1 MVNNTFNVSAYEGE
15 PPSEASESR
24 IHIEGPL
31 YSVENVLKIL
41 DLGEEQ
47 THLWTRKCIRDVENL
62 ALDIP
67 EVQTLVREAITQ
79 GQYLK
84 SEWCVQRPTGPW
96 AACDGY
102 RLLRNEWVQHAHKE
116 MRFEYYVKF
125 AIGKTGKIL
134 LLVSCHTSH

>member
-1 MVNNTFNVSAYEGE
+1 MVNNVLNVSAYEGE
-15 PPSEASESR
+15 PPSETSESR
-24 IHIEGPL
+24 IYIEGPL
-31 YSVENVLKIL
+31 YSVANVLEIL
-41 DLGEEQ
+41 DLGDVQ
-47 THLWTRKCIRDVENL
+47 THLWTRRCIQDVENL
-62 ALDIP
+62 VLDIP
-67 EVQTLVREAITQ
+67 EVQVLLKQAITQ
-79 GQYLK
+79 GEYLN

-102 RLLRNEWVQHAHKE
+102 RLFRNEWVEYAHRE

>member
-1 MVNNTFNVSAYEGE
+1 MVNNVFNVSVYEGE
-15 PPSEASESR
+15 PPSETSESR
-24 IHIEGPL
+24 IYIDGPL
-31 YSVENVLKIL
+31 YSVERVLEIL

-47 THLWTRKCIRDVENL
+47 THLWTNRCRKHVQNL
-62 ALDIP
+62 ALDML
-67 EVQTLVREAITQ
+67 EVQTLVRDAVTQ
-79 GQYLK
+79 GKYLN
-84 SEWCVQRPTGPW
+84 SEWCVQKPTGPW

-102 RLLRNEWVQHAHKE
+102 RVIRNEWVEYAHRE